1 MHWSVIG
8 YYGLQR
14 EKHAITPSPQPPS
27 SLESVYWL
35 VIPLS
40 TRYRFATVPLMP
52 MLNGTDWFHETALTT
67 SLLASVLTLLM
78 SLMILQPAFGFGS
91 RSHGLP
97 DLSFKLAVDSTDISV
112 KRGKTM
118 PTFHEQRSLSERLHE
133 AWVSTPN
140 NC

>member
-1 MHWSVIG
+1 
-8 YYGLQR
+8 
-14 EKHAITPSPQPPS
+14 
-27 SLESVYWL
+27 
-35 VIPLS
+35 
-40 TRYRFATVPLMP
+40 MP

-118 PTFHEQRSLSERLHE
+118 PTFHEQRSLSERLYE
-133 AWVSTPN
+133 AQGINTQQLLGHSSEKMTAQYHNDRGLDWVKVKV
-140 NC
+140 